1 MHVLTRFLN
10 LCVPDDAHPLY
21 NSAIELMTTYRDTTR
36 YDILVQLTEDENQ
49 PYPDSFRDEVT
60 EIIVESLSDIIH
72 DHGMIVEG
80 ELYQLV
86 KLGQSIKALTESPD
100 LDCIENALTA
110 FPDHPFDC
118 MQRAL
123 EAHGGLDEL
132 EFSQIVKLVVPSC
145 IKRLEEHY
153 RKTHEQLEHEM
164 EKLTE
169 DDTTLTLE
177 VMDQKKA
184 WLLKFKE
191 KDPFPAAIQ
200 HYIVD
205 YQGGLGKSLPDLT
218 SLLHDDIIALQPG
231 DPAQAAKVLV
241 CLAVLSDC
249 EMSAIYETSKEHI
262 ETIYDDMAFIV
273 KLKAQIDEL
282 SIGG

>member
-21 NSAIELMTTYRDTTR
+21 NAAIELMVTYRDSTR
-36 YDILVQLTEDENQ
+36 YDILTQLAEDENL
-49 PYPDSFRDEVT
+49 PYPDSFKDEVT

-100 LDCIENALTA
+100 VDFLENALTA
-110 FPDHPFDC
+110 FPDNAYDC
-118 MQRAL
+118 MQRVL

-132 EFSQIVKLVVPSC
+132 EFSQIIRLVTPSC
-145 IKRLEEHY
+145 ITRLEEHY
-153 RKTHEQLEHEM
+153 RKTLELLEA
-164 EKLTE
+164 EIAKLSEETIE
-169 DDTTLTLE
+169 LSLE
-177 VMDQKKA
+177 AMDQKKQ

-191 KDPFPAAIQ
+191 KEPFPAAIQ
-200 HYIVD
+200 HYIID
-205 YQGGLGKSLPDLT
+205 QQGGLGKDMSDLI
-218 SLLHDDIIALQPG
+218 SLLHDDIIALQPT
-231 DPAQAAKVLV
+231 DPTQAAKVLV
-241 CLAVLSDC
+241 CLAVLSSC
-249 EMSAIYETSKEHI
+249 EMSAIYEAAKEHI
-262 ETIYDDMAFIV
+262 ELIYDDMGFIV